1 VVRVAAGTSTPALGD
16 KLLLIPSH
24 CDPTFN
30 LHDTLVAVRGGVV
43 ECLWPIAARGL
54 SR

>member
-1 VVRVAAGTSTPALGD
+1 LGE
-16 KLLLIPSH
+16 KLLLVPSH

-30 LHDTLVAVRGGVV
+30 LHDSVVTMRGGKV
-43 ECLWPIAARGL
+43 EAVWPVSARGL